1 MDPPPFRI
9 YEDSCCDDGM
19 EIKDYREK
27 TPFRTR
33 SKEIVN
39 SKRELGIEVAIG
51 NFQVNKN
58 HESIIRFFL
67 SQLIVY
73 IL

>member
-1 MDPPPFRI
+1 MGHFGSPPLLGFMKI
-9 YEDSCCDDGM
+9 HGM

-51 NFQVNKN
+51 SFQVNKN
-58 HESIIRFFL
+58 HESI
-67 SQLIVY
+67 V
-73 IL
+73 